1 MKTRI
6 IIPARLASKRL
17 PGKPLADIAGTPMI
31 LRVAEAAR
39 SAGFGEPL
47 IAAGDQEI
55 YHCAKDAGFDAVLTA
70 ADLPS
75 GTDRVQAAL
84 ELSGFAE
91 TTDIVVNLQGDL
103 PMIEPKTIQ
112 AVVEV
117 LQNTPSADI
126 ATLVAKITEKAKRDN
141 PDVVKAVLSP
151 LPEKETDTAIKL
163 FRALYFTRTSAPYG
177 QGELYH
183 HIGIYAYRRQALE
196 QFTKLKPSTLEKR
209 EKLEQ
214 LRALENNMQIAVGL
228 IDQVPQGVDS
238 PQDLEKA
245 RALFGKPS

>member
-17 PGKPLADIAGTPMI
+17 PNKPLVDIGGVPMI

-47 IAAGDQEI
+47 IAAGDKEI
-55 YHCAKDAGFDAVLTA
+55 LDCAKQAGFEAILTPPE
-70 ADLPS
+70 LPS
-75 GTDRVQAAL
+75 GTDRVQVAL

-91 TTDIVVNLQGDL
+91 ETEIIVNLQSDL
-103 PMIEPKTIQ
+103 PMIKPKTIQ

-117 LQNTPSADI
+117 LQNIPSADI
-126 ATLVAKITEKAKRDN
+126 ATLVAKITDEEERN
-141 PDVVKAVLSP
+141 NVDVVKAVLSP
-151 LPEKETDTAIKL
+151 MMDNNNELSGKL
-163 FRALYFTRTSAPYG
+163 FRALYFTRTPAPYG
-177 QGELYH
+177 EGALYH
-183 HIGIYAYRRQALE
+183 HIGIYAYRRQALQ

-228 IDQVPQGVDS
+228 VDKVPQGVDS
-238 PQDLEKA
+238 QQDLEKV
-245 RALFGKPS
+245 RALFGV